1 VDLRQEIDA
10 QPDAGVRTGAREITS
25 AAAWGDNSMVEHL
38 EATVDK
44 FLFRVAADRLYSP
57 DGVWVQPQGRGVRI
71 GVTDYFQQRGG
82 DVAFVHL
89 KPAGTTL
96 RAGDELAEVETIKM
110 NQSVLSPLGG
120 TVTEVNPALDQA
132 PETINQD
139 PYGAGWLAVI
149 EAADWD
155 ADRAK
160 LLDPPAYLAL
170 MRSQA
175 QQELAR

>member
-1 VDLRQEIDA
+1 MPEY
-10 QPDAGVRTGAREITS
+10 
-25 AAAWGDNSMVEHL
+25 L
-38 EATVDK
+38 ETTVDK
-44 FLFRVAADRLYSP
+44 FVFRVAADRLYSAE
-57 DGVWVQPQGRGVRI
+57 GVWVQPQGQGVRI
-71 GVTDYFQQRGG
+71 GLTDYLQQRGG
-82 DVAFVHL
+82 DVAFVHV
-89 KPAGTTL
+89 KPAGTGL

-110 NQSVLSPLGG
+110 NQSIFAPLGG
-120 TVTEVNPALDQA
+120 TLTEVNAALEPA

-149 EAADWD
+149 EPADWE

-175 QQELAR
+175 HQEIAA